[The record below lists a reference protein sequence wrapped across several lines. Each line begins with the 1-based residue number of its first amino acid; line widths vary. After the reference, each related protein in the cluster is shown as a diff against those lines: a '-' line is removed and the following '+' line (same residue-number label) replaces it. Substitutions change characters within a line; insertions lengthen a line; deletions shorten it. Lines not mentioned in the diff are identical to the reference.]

1 MFYLHV
7 HVCVHVCGR
16 VNIFH
21 CRDVTVTSLTLVAVL
36 ARPAVVTAA
45 LVLVVVQRVTVAVQT
60 RVRVT
65 LVDR

>member
-1 MFYLHV
+1 MRSRRHFSWHRRHSV
-7 HVCVHVCGR
+7 
-16 VNIFH
+16 
-21 CRDVTVTSLTLVAVL
+21 VTVTSLTLIAVL

>member
-1 MFYLHV
+1 M
-7 HVCVHVCGR
+7 
-16 VNIFH
+16 
-21 CRDVTVTSLTLVAVL
+21 TSLTLVTVL